1 MAEATKTT
9 ETTGMATF
17 SSQRGA
23 VFRFSVTPTRIWLE
37 QQTTKQQWRVVF
49 YLVGAGI
56 PHAIVMDYL
65 AMSLG
70 SSAPSRDTDYEV
82 DLIPMSEGRMRL
94 DFLLKFSIADVVW
107 KPEYQFVLQPIEVT
121 ETQMLT
127 AKLQDANDSLERL
140 HTIIPAWVMGSRGH
154 PTPRNEAAMQIVAL
168 RGTQSWLYLC
178 TLTKRVL
185 ENSGTHVEAVAEW
198 SAAAVHKSID
208 VVMKYWSVVRDTAA
222 QAGGMARQ
230 LVLDQY
236 AAMTDH

>member
-1 MAEATKTT
+1 MAGATKAT
-9 ETTGMATF
+9 ETAAGKATF

-37 QQTTKQQWRVVF
+37 QQATKQQWQCSVSSVNDF
-49 YLVGAGI
+49 ALKGAGI

-65 AMSLG
+65 AMSLAR
-70 SSAPSRDTDYEV
+70 SEPSRDTDYEV
-82 DLIPMSEGRMRL
+82 DLIAMSEGRMRL

-127 AKLQDANDSLERL
+127 AKLRDANDNLERL
-140 HTIIPAWVMGSRGH
+140 HAIVPAWV
-154 PTPRNEAAMQIVAL
+154 V
-168 RGTQSWLYLC
+168 GTQSWLYLC

-185 ENSGTHVEAVAEW
+185 DHSGTHVEAVVEW
-198 SAAAVHKSID
+198 STAAAHKTTD
-208 VVMKYWSVVRDTAA
+208 VVMKYWWVVRDTAA
-222 QAGGMARQ
+222 QAGGMVRQ

-236 AAMTDH
+236 AATTDK